1 MGAQRGKAW
10 ARPVIAV
17 IAVAVALLAAGC
29 TSASKSSS
37 STAST
42 IPVAPPRSLHGALPG
57 LQIYAVSQLSQIDRR
72 EIDMWQLKG
81 EPADD
86 LPRFRAKNT
95 PLIDGHVLDAT
106 EDTDTANGLVVQ
118 VVTVHF
124 DPEGTKALADATTA
138 RAGQKLA
145 VVLNGQVLMAPT
157 VEEPIT
163 SGQLV
168 VNSDV
173 AYIVLKAIKP
183 AP

>member
-1 MGAQRGKAW
+1 M
-10 ARPVIAV
+10 
-17 IAVAVALLAAGC
+17 
-29 TSASKSSS
+29 
-37 STAST
+37 
-42 IPVAPPRSLHGALPG
+42 
-57 LQIYAVSQLSQIDRR
+57 
-72 EIDMWQLKG
+72 
-81 EPADD
+81 
-86 LPRFRAKNT
+86 
-95 PLIDGHVLDAT
+95 
-106 EDTDTANGLVVQ
+106 
-118 VVTVHF
+118 HF

-138 RAGQKLA
+138 HAGQKLA